1 MKVKKVKM
9 KKPKVLLI
17 GWDAADWQ
25 TIWPCIKKGYM
36 PALKS
41 IMDRGVYGNMAT
53 LNPSFSPMLWTS
65 VATGKTPDKHGVLGF
80 LEVMPSLKGIRETT
94 SASRKTRALWNIFH
108 NQGLKSNLVGWWPS
122 FPAEPINGVVVSDH
136 FQKNN
141 KNREKVKPT
150 NDGVIHPKSFEKKLE
165 DLKFFSDEFT
175 TSHLLPFIPNAN
187 KIDFKNKQ
195 HFKKFSTFLNML
207 GENCTVH
214 NVFTNLIRTTEWD
227 FTAVY
232 YDLIDHIGH
241 TFMEFYPPKM
251 KHINDLDYEIFN
263 QMVDHAYRFQ
273 DMMLARTLELVDDD
287 TTIIIMSDHGFESGT
302 NRRVEKVNYFVE
314 AALEHRQFGM
324 FVAAGPNIKSNE
336 KVFGLGL
343 VDVAPTILN
352 IFDLPIGEDMDGRV
366 AKDIFINPKPE
377 NTIPSWDLVKGDFGE
392 LDKNMRFDQI
402 SSQEAINQM
411 VELGYIEKPSGN
423 LAIDI
428 KQTYCDKL
436 FNLAKVY
443 VGKGDFIKAKEILLD
458 LVKEKPPIDTTPYY
472 LELVFLSINDK
483 DVETSEK
490 YLKILK
496 TAKSRFTF
504 NTFFIEVSIL
514 KLKGEYEKAIG
525 ILNAQVQKFP
535 SDYVYFQMGQCYRHI
550 DKFYEA
556 GKAFENAIEINGN
569 KAKYW
574 VCLGEVH
581 FQLEE
586 YEDTVD
592 EALTAIELVRNFADA
607 HYLLGMA
614 LEKLGDLENSKTAF
628 LTAKHLLKK
637 DSKKIDHAVENIETQ
652 ISVGSKQNLQNSP
665 IKDAIIAVSGL
676 PRSGTSLM
684 MQMLNEAGCKVLID
698 AEREADESNPKGYF
712 EYKPVMNLI
721 NDNSW
726 LHKAKSKA
734 VKIVAPLL
742 KFLDQEYRY
751 KVIFMQRD
759 LDEIMVSQ
767 SKMLKRDHETLSLSL
782 KEGLESILSEVK
794 RWVNSSP
801 GVQILVVDYNA
812 LIDNPDSQI
821 PKIVEFLDLDLDTA
835 KMSNA
840 IDASLYRNRLKKK
853 QPN

>member
-1 MKVKKVKM
+1 M

-53 LNPSFSPMLWTS
+53 LNPSFSPMLWTT

-80 LEVMPSLKGIRETT
+80 LEVMSNQKGIRETT

-136 FQKNN
+136 FHKNQKS
-141 KNREKVKPT
+141 REKIKPLKT
-150 NDGVIHPKSFEKKLE
+150 GIIHPKSYEKTLE
-165 DLKFFSDEFT
+165 NLRFFSDEFT
-175 TSHLLPFIPNAN
+175 TSHLLPFIPNAK
-187 KIDFKNKQ
+187 KIDFKNEK

-207 GENCTVH
+207 SENCTVH

-251 KHINDLDYEIFN
+251 KNVNDLDYEIFN

-273 DMMLARTLELVDDD
+273 DMMLARTLELIDDD
-287 TTIIIMSDHGFESGT
+287 TTIIIMSDHGFESGAK
-302 NRRVEKVNYFVE
+302 RRIEKVNYFVE
-314 AALEHRQFGM
+314 AALDHRQFGM
-324 FVAAGPNIKSNE
+324 FVAAGPNLKSNE

-343 VDVAPTILN
+343 VDVAPTILD
-352 IFDLPIGEDMDGRV
+352 IFDLPVGEDMDGSV
-366 AKDIFINPKPE
+366 ATDIFIKPKPK

-392 LDKNMRFDQI
+392 LDKSMKFDQI

-423 LAIDI
+423 LAMDI
-428 KQTYCDKL
+428 KQTYCDKR
-436 FNLAKVY
+436 FNLSKVY
-443 VGKGDFIKAKEILLD
+443 IGKGDLLKAKEILLD
-458 LVKEKPPIDTTPYY
+458 LVKEEHPIDTTPYY
-472 LELVFLSINDK
+472 LELVFLSINEKNIND
-483 DVETSEK
+483 SEK

-496 TAKSRFTF
+496 KAKSRFSF

-514 KLKGEYEKAIG
+514 KLKGEYEKAISL
-525 ILNAQVQKFP
+525 LNSHVQKFP
-535 SDYVYFQMGQCYRHI
+535 SDYAYYQMGQYYRHI
-550 DKFYEA
+550 DKFPEA
-556 GKAFENAIEINGN
+556 RKAFENAIEINGN

-574 VCLGEVH
+574 VSLGEVH

-586 YEDTVD
+586 FEDAAN
-592 EALTAIELVRNFADA
+592 EALIAIELVRNFADA

-614 LEKLGDLENSKTAF
+614 LEKLGDTENSKTAF
-628 LTAKHLLKK
+628 LTAKYLLKK

-652 ISVGSKQNLQNSP
+652 ISLESKQNFQNSP
-665 IKDAIIAVSGL
+665 TKDAIIVVSGL

-684 MQMLNEAGCKVLID
+684 MQMLNNSGCKVLID
-698 AEREADESNPKGYF
+698 KERIADESNPKGYF
-712 EYKPVMNLI
+712 EYKPVMNLM

-742 KFLDQEYRY
+742 KFLDQKHRY
-751 KVIFMQRD
+751 KVVFMQRD
-759 LDEIMVSQ
+759 IDEIMVSQ

-794 RWVNSSP
+794 RWENSNP
-801 GVQILVVDYNA
+801 GVQILIVDYNV
-812 LIDNPDSQI
+812 LIDNPESQK
-821 PKIVEFLDLDLDTA
+821 PKIVEFVDLDLDTA

-853 QPN
+853 